1 MIDKETWKI
10 GTERDK
16 MKKWIKY
23 HMHVQYHKKHLFKK
37 ETKVQITRK
46 ASTKSDIEEN
56 CFFNQNKPQDQ
67 KIIKQN
73 SN

>member
-23 HMHVQYHKKHLFKK
+23 HMHVQYHKKYLFKK

-46 ASTKSDIEEN
+46 ASTKSDIEET
-56 CFFNQNKPQDQ
+56 CFLIKTSL
-67 KIIKQN
+67 KIKKL
-73 SN
+73 